1 MAQTFDSTKIP
12 KHFQRGTIIEGT
24 GEFYSARLT
33 KRERKQTL
41 AEELAADIK
50 LKQERKR
57 RYTRMQEEKQ
67 ELAKKRKKAR
77 ALHKRSKHR
86 PKH

>member
-1 MAQTFDSTKIP
+1 MQTFDSTKIP
-12 KHFQRGTIIEGT
+12 KYFQRGTVIEGT
-24 GEFYSARLT
+24 GEFYSSRLT
-33 KRERKQTL
+33 RRERKQTL

-50 LKQERKR
+50 LRQDRKR
-57 RYTRMQEEKQ
+57 RYARLQAERQEV
-67 ELAKKRKKAR
+67 AKKRKKAR